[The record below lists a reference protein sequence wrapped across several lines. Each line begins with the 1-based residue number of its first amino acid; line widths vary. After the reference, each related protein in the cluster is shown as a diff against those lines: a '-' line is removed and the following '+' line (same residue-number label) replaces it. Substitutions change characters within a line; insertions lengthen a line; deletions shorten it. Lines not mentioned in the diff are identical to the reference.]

1 MTKEQE
7 KQKQKKKI
15 LLASGC
21 AVLAAVG
28 IGTAVFLNMDRGKNG
43 LELEANATVGEMPGV
58 DEETRRK
65 QLQEILD
72 KSKIAFSINT
82 SPMFDNKTGEMNLL
96 LENPS
101 NNAKLLAGQEKPIYE
116 SKALVP
122 GSYLESVALD
132 KPLSPGTYDA
142 IVYLNAYDEETQEL
156 IGQTGAQIKIISV

>member
-1 MTKEQE
+1 MTKELE

-82 SPMFDNKTGEMNLL
+82 NPMFDSKTGETDL
-96 LENPS
+96 
-101 NNAKLLAGQEKPIYE
+101 
-116 SKALVP
+116 
-122 GSYLESVALD
+122 
-132 KPLSPGTYDA
+132 
-142 IVYLNAYDEETQEL
+142 
-156 IGQTGAQIKIISV
+156 